1 MNINSDIFKYA
12 TISHITLFMSYLLY
26 SKYIHKINKRNIY
39 TIVSITTLLYLVGH
53 ILISSAMYNRI
64 NTDNIGKLNPT
75 ILGIIGHS
83 CLLSFSLLANR
94 NSMYFETGD
103 IIFILGQIG
112 MIYNYYSDYKYN
124 NNKIKPN
131 YNYLILIPTFLLLNI
146 FYLKKS
152 YIAFNKFRYGPAI
165 GLLLVGILYLIFCG
179 QKIYDYY
186 KEYKRN
192 LKD

>member
-1 MNINSDIFKYA
+1 MDSYIFKYA
-12 TISHITLFMSYLLY
+12 TISHTTLYLTYLLY
-26 SKYIHKINKRNIY
+26 SKYIHKINKKNIY

-83 CLLSFSLLANR
+83 CLLSFSLLDNR
-94 NSMYFETGD
+94 KSIYFETGD

-112 MIYNYYSDYKYN
+112 MIYNYYSDYKYH
-124 NNKIKPN
+124 NKVKSN
-131 YNYLILIPTFLLLNI
+131 YNYLIIISTFILLYM

-152 YIAFNKFRYGPAI
+152 YTAYNKSKYGPAI
-165 GLLLVGILYLIFCG
+165 GLLLVGILYSIFIG
-179 QKIYDYY
+179 QKVYDYY
-186 KEYKRN
+186 EKKV
-192 LKD
+192 KK